1 MRQFGQ
7 TKLPSSFIPRSSFV
21 NQDPQAKTKPS
32 KKPISLSEFLN
43 RKLGKS
49 SGRLLQEKQVFIG
62 SLGSDKK
69 ELGGK
74 KKEDGNSLIP
84 NGAIFQQFSRA
95 LKGQENFDLGDG
107 AENEQVH
114 SRKRKK
120 PTEFSSGDVG
130 SHENCLL
137 VLGDDPKP
145 KARPRSEQKL
155 MYKSSKTIYNHY
167 ASGQGW
173 WDGDKEGIDNEEV
186 GHKEIWEGLGSTTL
200 GGLQWHS

>member
-7 TKLPSSFIPRSSFV
+7 TKLPSSFISRSSFV
-21 NQDPQAKTKPS
+21 NQDPQAKLS

-49 SGRLLQEKQVFIG
+49 SGRLLQEKQVSIG

-74 KKEDGNSLIP
+74 KKEDGNSLMP

-95 LKGQENFDLGDG
+95 LKGQDNFDLGDE

-114 SRKRKK
+114 SRKRKRPTE
-120 PTEFSSGDVG
+120 PTEFSSGDVA
-130 SHENCLL
+130 SHQNCLL

-145 KARPRSEQKL
+145 KPRPRSEQKL
-155 MYKSSKTIYNHY
+155 TYKSSKTIYNHY

-186 GHKEIWEGLGSTTL
+186 GHNEIWEGLGSTTL
-200 GGLQWHS
+200 GGLEWN